1 MKWEILVVCGCEGNS
16 VQGIKFRNFYLV
28 PYLLSHELPDRLIFT
43 PYRYRPIGDS
53 FDMKVGG
60 SYAVLG
66 EIGNVLEHLFGG
78 GVNRDL
84 VVVNELDI
92 ALLL

>member
-1 MKWEILVVCGCEGNS
+1 
-16 VQGIKFRNFYLV
+16 
-28 PYLLSHELPDRLIFT
+28 
-43 PYRYRPIGDS
+43 
-53 FDMKVGG
+53 MKVGG